1 MSTRAPGRGSRRGR
15 RATLAALGVLVAGS
29 LAACGSK
36 DFPNDPRPPAPI
48 EVSAKV
54 DSKKV
59 VVSPD
64 RFGAGLVTFTVANLS
79 NSPVRFTI
87 DGTSKKVSTSEIQP
101 GTPATPHRLTREEVF
116 VILDGSARVRIDGD
130 SATAEAGDVVVVPAA
145 VDFEIVAGGTQPLRA
160 LCCLPVGGQALLAD
174 GDPFTPPWAQ

>member
-36 DFPNDPRPPAPI
+36 DFPNDPRPPSPI

-101 GTPATPHRLTREEVF
+101 GTPGSLKIQLRQGDYRATA
-116 VILDGSARVRIDGD
+116 GQGASAR
-130 SATAEAGDVVVVPAA
+130 PAA
-145 VDFEIVAGGTQPLRA
+145 IKVGPERA
-160 LCCLPVGGQALLAD
+160 TSQNKLLE
-174 GDPFTPPWAQ
+174 P